1 MFTPTF
7 DASDTL
13 DDALIMSPRRTLLPF
28 VQFSL
33 PSLLVNESKL
43 FSSANMASSN
53 LAWRQVSPGVWSRSI
68 DEIEFF
74 YAAMATLYE
83 GSGRMFFGMT
93 GHVSLTINTSQGTSQ
108 EEAEAQVDKALRK
121 AWLALRYTH
130 PTLAAKVTESGQT
143 GEWTKTYRHFKS
155 EADKDAWLERTLV
168 HILTGQAGN
177 EWANS
182 DPPAPKVPTMFVL
195 HLPADIGAP
204 VVRRD
209 LVFRSPHDIIDGI
222 GTLMMLNSFISR
234 AAEAYEKGDSFEIPI
249 FDGSESTN
257 LSPSY
262 RIAAQVP
269 PELTEA
275 QKKRIEEI
283 AAQKASVASDS
294 SVEHLALPFKSGPL
308 LPGRHQ
314 RLSLT
319 LSQEHT
325 ERLVT
330 ACKAVGATPT
340 HVFHAAAAMVM
351 RDIQEPPP
359 ETKRV
364 RYINYILRNERAS
377 CLEPYSTSLH
387 SAAVYHS
394 VSGQSLIVDMDLPA
408 AGTHIDPKQ
417 RREEFLSVLET
428 MKDFYHTVKKD
439 KEHYIL
445 TPTLWGLGN
454 PTLPPS
460 PRPLPV
466 PPPNAHPSVSISS
479 MGRTDATIAPET
491 GAFSTRDPWVT
502 GEELGN
508 GLGLFLG
515 TSRGELCLS
524 AAYND
529 AWHTADE
536 VQQYLN
542 RCKEVVYWGLSI
554 HVLNDN

>member
-1 MFTPTF
+1 
-7 DASDTL
+7 
-13 DDALIMSPRRTLLPF
+13 
-28 VQFSL
+28 
-33 PSLLVNESKL
+33 
-43 FSSANMASSN
+43 MASVD
-53 LAWRQVSPGVWSRSI
+53 LVWCQVSPGVWSRII
-68 DEIEFF
+68 DEIEKF
-74 YAAMATLYE
+74 YASMVVLYE

-93 GHVSLTINTSQGTSQ
+93 GHVSLTVAVAESTTQ
-108 EEAEAQVDKALRK
+108 EEAEDAVDKALRK
-121 AWLALRYTH
+121 AWLALRYAH
-130 PTLAAKVTESGQT
+130 PALAAEVTENVAT
-143 GEWTKTYRHFKS
+143 GEWTKTYRQF
-155 EADKDAWLERTLV
+155 EDDADKDAWLERSLI
-168 HILTGQAGN
+168 HISTGQTGN

-195 HLPADIGAP
+195 DLPAGTDDTGAST
-204 VVRRD
+204 VRRD

-222 GTLMMLNSFISR
+222 GTLMMLNNFITR
-234 AAEAYEKGDSFEIPI
+234 AAEVYEKGDSFEIPT
-249 FDGSESTN
+249 FDGSESAN

-262 RIAAQVP
+262 RLAAQVP
-269 PELTEA
+269 QELTEE
-275 QKKRIEEI
+275 QKKRIQEMR
-283 AAQKASVASDS
+283 AQKAAVASDP

-314 RLSLT
+314 RLALT
-319 LSQEHT
+319 LSQEQT
-325 ERLVT
+325 KRLLT

-351 RDIQEPPP
+351 RDVQEPPS

-377 CLEPYSTSLH
+377 CNEPYNTALH
-387 SAAVYHS
+387 AAAVYHS
-394 VSGQSLIVDMDLPA
+394 ISGQSLIVDMDLPA
-408 AGTHIDPKQ
+408 AGTEIDPKQ

-428 MKDFYHTVKKD
+428 IKSFYHAVKED

-445 TPTLWGLGN
+445 TPTLWSFGT
-454 PTLPPS
+454 PTLPAS

-479 MGRTDATIAPET
+479 MGRTDAIVAPAIGT
-491 GAFSTRDPWVT
+491 FSTRDPWVT

-529 AWHTADE
+529 AWHPAEE
-536 VQQYLN
+536 VNQYLD

-554 HVLNDN
+554 GSA

>member
-1 MFTPTF
+1 
-7 DASDTL
+7 
-13 DDALIMSPRRTLLPF
+13 MSST
-28 VQFSL
+28 
-33 PSLLVNESKL
+33 
-43 FSSANMASSN
+43 N
-53 LAWRQVSPGVWSRSI
+53 LAWRQVSPRVWSRSI

-74 YAAMATLYE
+74 YAAMVTLYE
-83 GSGRMFFGMT
+83 ASGRMFFGMT
-93 GHVSLTINTSQGTSQ
+93 GHVSLTIDVAQGTSQ
-108 EEAEAQVDKALRK
+108 EDAELQVDKALRK
-121 AWLALRYTH
+121 AWLALRYAH
-130 PTLAAKVTESGQT
+130 PTLAAEVNENAQT
-143 GEWTKTYRHFKS
+143 GEWAKTYRQFEGES
-155 EADKDAWLERTLV
+155 DKDAWLERTLV
-168 HILTGQAGN
+168 HISTSQTGN

-195 HLPADIGAP
+195 HLPADVGASL
-204 VVRRD
+204 VRRD

-222 GTLMMLNSFISR
+222 GTLMMLNNFIAR
-234 AAEAYEKGDSFEIPI
+234 AAQAYEKGDSFEIPI
-249 FDGSESTN
+249 FDGSESAN

-262 RIAAQVP
+262 RLAAHVP
-269 PELTEA
+269 PQLTEA
-275 QKKRIEEI
+275 QKKRVEEI
-283 AAQKASVASDS
+283 AAQKAAVASDP
-294 SVEHLALPFKSGPL
+294 SVEQLSLPFKSGPL

-314 RLSLT
+314 RLALT
-319 LSQEHT
+319 LSQEQT
-325 ERLVT
+325 KRLVT

-340 HVFHAAAAMVM
+340 HVFHAAVAMVM
-351 RDIQEPPP
+351 RDVQEPRL

-377 CLEPYSTSLH
+377 CVEPYSTPLH

-408 AGTHIDPKQ
+408 AGAKIDPKQ

-445 TPTLWGLGN
+445 TPNLWALGN
-454 PTLPPS
+454 PTLPAS

-466 PPPNAHPSVSISS
+466 PPPKAHPSVSISS
-479 MGRTDATIAPET
+479 MGRTDAIVAPET

-529 AWHTADE
+529 AWHTSDE
-536 VQQYLN
+536 VQQYLEH
-542 RCKEVVYWGLSI
+542 CKEVVYWGLSI
-554 HVLNDN
+554 DV